1 MRIRGFA
8 DDAPASAEE
17 EAEHLARALAES
29 AAESSSAEGVAA
41 PPSVSESA
49 ASSGSAA
56 PVVINFIA
64 STQVVYISGS
74 APATPPTQEPEAEP
88 ADRRGSDKRAISFS
102 GVEVSRAQANARRLV
117 GEERL
122 RRAHRAGLF
131 AARKARGEI
140 VRVPATPQVTGP
152 AADKWLFVLIRGLPN
167 LGQRGLAPF
176 RYQQFK
182 GYVEVDGVI
191 EPSCVFH
198 GFASQAEAL
207 EYWQAVYHDLPWP
220 LLPPRP

>member
-1 MRIRGFA
+1 MRIRGLA

-49 ASSGSAA
+49 ASSGAAA

-64 STQVVYISGS
+64 STQVIYISGNGS
-74 APATPPTQEPEAEP
+74 AAASTQGPEAEP
-88 ADRRGSDKRAISFS
+88 AERRGSGKEQASFS
-102 GVEVSRAQANARRLV
+102 GVEVSRPQANARRLV
-117 GEERL
+117 GDERL

-140 VRVPATPQVTGP
+140 ARVPPTPQIAGP
-152 AADKWLFVLIRGLPN
+152 AAEKRLFVLIRGLPD
-167 LGQRGLAPF
+167 LERRGLAPF

-191 EPSCVFH
+191 DPTCIFH